1 MSMYLFINLFQYHNI
16 YLSACIHI
24 STYNLSI
31 YLSQEMRKV
40 AAEKKKEKA
49 AEKAAKAAIL
59 AKYAITIKK
68 HVLRGASSQTSWA
81 ESIMD

>member
-1 MSMYLFINLFQYHNI
+1 
-16 YLSACIHI
+16 
-24 STYNLSI
+24 
-31 YLSQEMRKV
+31 MRKV